1 MTVALPARALAMPLP
16 SLEAVEAELCR
27 RSLREFA
34 REAWPN
40 IEPDVPMRW
49 GWHLDAICEHLEAVS
64 YGQIR
69 DLLINVPPGCCKS
82 ILVSVLWPAWE
93 WATRPELK
101 YLCASYDQAL
111 ATRDNRR
118 VRDLVL
124 SPWYQARWPHVQL
137 REDQNQKTRFDTTR
151 GGWRI
156 GTSVGGRATGEH
168 PHRKLVDD
176 PHTPSQT
183 LSEAERAEVRH
194 WFDNTLSTRGVA
206 LGAATVVIMQRLH
219 EEDLSG
225 HILAAGGGFV
235 HLCLPMR
242 YEPGRMVATPL
253 GWTDPRTE
261 PGELLWPAMFPGP
274 VVDELVRTRLG
285 SAGEA
290 GQLQQRPAP
299 AGGGLFR
306 REWFRLAA
314 LPQGVR
320 LRWCRFWDCAGTEAK
335 PGTDPDWTVGTLL
348 GEAGGVYYVADVI
361 RLRASAAGVDA
372 AMLQASQTD
381 PPGTLIREEQEPGSS
396 GKAVIAAHARLLAG
410 RDYVGVPA
418 TGEKTMRWRP
428 FVVQAEA
435 GNVRLVPDA
444 EGKPR
449 PWVQAWLDELSLAP
463 FGKHDDQADS
473 AAGAFAALALG
484 PRPASSRPVLWG

>member
-1 MTVALPARALAMPLP
+1 MSMGALRAAAAALPVPT
-16 SLEAVEAELCR
+16 LEQVDAAICG
-27 RSLREFA
+27 RSLREFVRA
-34 REAWPN
+34 AWSEL
-40 IEPDVPMRW
+40 EPDTPLKW
-49 GWHLDAICEHLEAVS
+49 NWHLDAICDHLEAVS
-64 YGQIR
+64 RGQIR
-69 DLLINVPPGCCKS
+69 NLLVNIPPGCMKS
-82 ILVSVLWPAWE
+82 MLVSVLWPAWE
-93 WATRPELK
+93 WATRPELR

-118 VRDLVL
+118 VRDLVQ
-124 SPWYQARWPHVQL
+124 SEWYRARWPHV
-137 REDQNQKTRFDTTR
+137 RISDDQNQKTRFDTTA

-168 PHRKLVDD
+168 PHRKIVDD
-176 PHTPSQT
+176 PHTPSQS

-219 EEDLSG
+219 EQDLSG
-225 HILAAGGGFV
+225 HILDGGGFV

-242 YEPGRMVATPL
+242 WEPGRMVATPL
-253 GWTDPRTE
+253 GWQDPRE
-261 PGELLWPAMFPGP
+261 KAGELLWPEMFPGP

-285 SAGEA
+285 SVGEA

-299 AGGGLFR
+299 SGGGMFR

-314 LPQGVR
+314 LPEGVR
-320 LRWCRFWDCAGTEAK
+320 RWCRFWDCAGTEEK
-335 PGTDPDWTVGTLL
+335 PGTDPDWTVGTLI

-361 RLRASAAGVDA
+361 RLRASAASVDA
-372 AMLQASQTD
+372 AMFQAAQTD

-396 GKAVIAAHARLLAG
+396 GKAVIAAHARMLAG
-410 RDYVGVPA
+410 RDYAGVPA
-418 TGEKTMRWRP
+418 TGEKTTRWRP

-463 FGKHDDQADS
+463 FGRHDDQADS
-473 AAGAFAALALG
+473 AAGAFSALALG
-484 PRPASSRPVLWG
+484 PRPVTSRPVLWG

>member
-1 MTVALPARALAMPLP
+1 MPLP

-64 YGQIR
+64 HGQIR

-93 WATRPELK
+93 WATRAELK

-225 HILAAGGGFV
+225 HILASGGGFV

-299 AGGGLFR
+299 AAGGMFR
-306 REWFRLAA
+306 REWFRPAA

-396 GKAVIAAHARLLAG
+396 GKAVVAAHARLLAG

-418 TGEKTMRWRP
+418 TGEKTTRWRP

-484 PRPASSRPVLWG
+484 PRPASSRAVLWG